1 MSKCKKDSDQMPKT
15 NKDLKDSPPANIHSQ
30 NSRYGINNI
39 PEPDNNI
46 MFEERSNPL
55 SSKGN

>member
-1 MSKCKKDSDQMPKT
+1 MSKHKKDFDQMPKT
-15 NKDLKDSPPANIHSQ
+15 NTDLKDTPPANIHSQ
-30 NSRYGINNI
+30 NSNYGKNNI